1 MEISIGNN
9 IKKLR
14 NQKGLTQKELAEKCN
29 LSRSYLADLER
40 DRYNPSLESLKL
52 IANSL
57 GVSLSFLLEGNSE
70 EEIKIPKEYTD
81 QYKVTTRDKKQY
93 LEHMK
98 KVNETFFMN
107 DNFDEEDKK
116 EILDTMSEL
125 FWKAKMMNKRK
136 PKK

>member
-1 MEISIGNN
+1 MGISIGNN
-9 IKKLR
+9 IRKLR
-14 NQKGLTQKELAEKCN
+14 KQKGFTQKELAEKCN

-40 DRYNPSLESLKL
+40 GRYNPSLESLKL

-57 GVSLSFLLEGNSE
+57 NVNISLLLEENGE
-70 EEIKIPKEYTD
+70 EEVKIPKEYTE
-81 QYKVTTRDKKQY
+81 QYKVTLRDKEQY